1 MVRKINNHV
10 SYILAANDYY
20 FTYQYDHL
28 EAAPPSTT
36 STMGV

>member
-20 FTYQYDHL
+20 FFYL
-28 EAAPPSTT
+28 PIRSFGGRTT
-36 STMGV
+36 IYH